1 VTRRSSPISLSQPQA
16 AATTRAD
23 SDSRRWS
30 THAGLAICGP
40 LVTGVIVPVNQS
52 GIVRCR
58 NATIRAVSMGRPA
71 LDWKH
76 ISENAPTIEH
86 QCAMSPLR
94 APNSLRRK
102 SFRRSM
108 SRRTSMG
115 MCGVGSPSRPR
126 LRYIGVTLLLS
137 IWERPQHSN
146 EQRQAQLR
154 LPGDRLANQPR
165 PVDRPALIGANVRDS
180 PNLGYMRKR

>member
-1 VTRRSSPISLSQPQA
+1 VDHPRRIGNLQPAGDRGKRACQPIRHRAMQKRDDPGGIDGSTAGTRLEAHKRNWA
-16 AATTRAD
+16 HDRAPM
-23 SDSRRWS
+23 R
-30 THAGLAICGP
+30 HEPLA
-40 LVTGVIVPVNQS
+40 
-52 GIVRCR
+52 
-58 NATIRAVSMGRPA
+58 
-71 LDWKH
+71 
-76 ISENAPTIEH
+76 
-86 QCAMSPLR
+86 
-94 APNSLRRK
+94 APNSIRRK
-102 SFRRSM
+102 GFRRST

-180 PNLGYMRKR
+180 PNLGYTRTR